1 MATPIMGAR
10 SGVVTGALAF
20 SGMVVSMMFTLVVP
34 IIPDLP
40 RLLSAPAEDAS
51 WAVTATLLSSAVF
64 TPVSGRLGDM
74 YGKRRLMMVSLVLM
88 VAGSLVCVAGN
99 SLLVVVI
106 GRALQGCA
114 VGVIPLGISIM
125 RDLLPPERLGSA
137 MALMSATLGAGGA
150 IGLPLGAL
158 VVQLVDWHMLFLAA
172 ALMGAVGLVLTLAV
186 VPASPLRTGGRFD
199 FLGAA
204 GLSAGLVCLLLPV
217 SKGGGWGWDS
227 PLTLGLF
234 AASAVILLVWGFVE
248 LRVADPLVDLRATAR
263 REVLITNIASIAFGF
278 AMFGPSLVFPQ
289 VLQAPGVT
297 GYGMGLSLFEAGLCM
312 AVGGAM
318 MMVLSP
324 VSARVTG
331 AYGPRV
337 TLMIGALCAVAGY
350 TVALFLMDEVWHI
363 VLAATIVS
371 SGAGLGYS
379 AMPASIISAV
389 PASETAAANGFNSLM
404 RSIGTAS
411 ASAVIS
417 AVLAAH
423 LVPAGAFSLP
433 SREGLRLALTT
444 TTVAAAAAL
453 VIAALLPRGRG
464 HAGPPEGG
472 RRRLFRRSGR
482 NRPPRRPR
490 HGRECRPATA
500 ADACRSVRSASTP
513 TGRRGRFRPGP

>member
-1 MATPIMGAR
+1 MATPIAGAR

-20 SGMVVSMMFTLVVP
+20 SGMIVSMMFTLVVP
-34 IIPDLP
+34 VIPDLP
-40 RLLSAPAEDAS
+40 RLLSVPAEDAS
-51 WAVTATLLSSAVF
+51 WVVTVTLLASAVF

-74 YGKRRLMMVSLVLM
+74 YGKRRMVVISLTLM
-88 VAGSLVCVAGN
+88 VAGSFVCVVGD

-150 IGLPLGAL
+150 LGLPLGAL

-172 ALMGAVGLVLTLAV
+172 AFMGAVGLVLTLTL
-186 VPASPLRTGGRFD
+186 VPVSPLRTGGRFD

-204 GLSAGLVCLLLPV
+204 GLAAGLVCLLLPV

-234 AASAVILLVWGFVE
+234 AASAVIFLVWGFVE

-278 AMFGPSLVFPQ
+278 AMFGPSLVFPL

-297 GYGMGLSLFEAGLCM
+297 GYGLELTLVEAGLCM

-324 VSARVTG
+324 VSARLTNT
-331 AYGPRV
+331 YGPRT
-337 TLMIGALCAVAGY
+337 TLMIGAVCTVAGY
-350 TVALFLMDEVWHI
+350 AVALFLMDEVWHI
-363 VLAATIVS
+363 VLASTIAS
-371 SGAGLGYS
+371 SGAGIGYA
-379 AMPASIISAV
+379 AMPASIMGAV
-389 PASETAAANGFNSLM
+389 PTSETAAANGFNSLM

-423 LVPAGAFSLP
+423 IVSTGAFSLP
-433 SREGLRLALTT
+433 SREGLQLALVTT
-444 TTVAAAAAL
+444 TIAAAAAL

-464 HAGPPEGG
+464 RAG
-472 RRRLFRRSGR
+472 RRESGRRNPFSRSGPD
-482 NRPPRRPR
+482 RPPRRSP
-490 HGRECRPATA
+490 HGKGRRPVTA
-500 ADACRSVRSASTP
+500 ADACRSARSASTP
-513 TGRRGRFRPGP
+513 TDRRGRSRPSP